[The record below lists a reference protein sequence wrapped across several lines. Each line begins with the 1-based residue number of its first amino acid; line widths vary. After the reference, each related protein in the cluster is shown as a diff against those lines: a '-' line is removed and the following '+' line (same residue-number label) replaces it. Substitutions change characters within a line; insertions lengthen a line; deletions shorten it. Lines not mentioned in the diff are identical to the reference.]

1 MANVT
6 QQLGAIPFGN
16 LIGGPMTAAVEA
28 QAKAAGTSYDFIR
41 SVGFDDEG
49 NLIKVPLK
57 FNRRTT
63 DADGNAVSN
72 EVSIEVPL
80 LTLLPI
86 PFLRIDHMTIDFTA
100 NMSDTSSS
108 EDTKSEARNASVGV
122 EAGAKYLFFSAKL
135 NASYSSKKES
145 TSTKNSRYSIEYN
158 MNVNVHAVQDDMPA
172 GMAKVLNLL
181 LENIPDP
188 GSD

>member
-1 MANVT
+1 MPDVT

-28 QAKAAGTSYDFIR
+28 QARAAGTSYDFIR

-49 NLIKVPLK
+49 NLISVPLK
-57 FNRRTT
+57 FNRQSVNDDGESETT
-63 DADGNAVSN
+63 AIA
-72 EVSIEVPL
+72 IEVPL

-86 PFLRIDHMTIDFTA
+86 PYLRIDHMTIDFTA
-100 NMSDTSSS
+100 NLSDTSSA
-108 EDTKSEARNASVGV
+108 EDTSSDSRNASVGV
-122 EAGAKYLFFSAKL
+122 EAGARYLFFTAKL

-145 TSTKNSRYSIEYN
+145 TSTKNSRYSVEYN

-181 LENIPDP
+181 LENIPDK
-188 GSD
+188 